1 MIIKG
6 YTRKKEHGFANKMSA
21 EEKARKLAE
30 MSSNAEWRDETRK
43 NRVKK
48 GREQDEKEEKEIK
61 TNDHSYYRLDST
73 EGHDQT
79 DSDWLKDFVNNE
91 LNSSP

>member
-1 MIIKG
+1 
-6 YTRKKEHGFANKMSA
+6 MSA

-61 TNDHSYYRLDST
+61 TNDHSYYRLDFYST
-73 EGHDQT
+73 EGHEIQIKQI
-79 DSDWLKDFVNNE
+79 LIG
-91 LNSSP
+91 

>member
-1 MIIKG
+1 
-6 YTRKKEHGFANKMSA
+6 MSA

-61 TNDHSYYRLDST
+61 TNDHSYYRLDFYS
-73 EGHDQT
+73 T
-79 DSDWLKDFVNNE
+79 DSDWLKDFVNN
-91 LNSSP
+91 

>member
-1 MIIKG
+1 
-6 YTRKKEHGFANKMSA
+6 MSA

-61 TNDHSYYRLDST
+61 TNDHSYYRSDFLINFRVFLYDSY
-73 EGHDQT
+73 HMHFIKRT
-79 DSDWLKDFVNNE
+79 DWTR
-91 LNSSP
+91 

>member
-1 MIIKG
+1 
-6 YTRKKEHGFANKMSA
+6 MSA

-61 TNDHSYYRLDST
+61 TNDHSYYRLDFYS
-73 EGHDQT
+73 T

>member
-1 MIIKG
+1 
-6 YTRKKEHGFANKMSA
+6 MSA

-61 TNDHSYYRLDST
+61 TNDHSYYRYDLWFLTDST
-73 EGHDQT
+73 PIFKST
-79 DSDWLKDFVNNE
+79 F
-91 LNSSP
+91 

>member
-1 MIIKG
+1 
-6 YTRKKEHGFANKMSA
+6 MSA

-61 TNDHSYYRLDST
+61 TNDHSYYRFDFYSNK
-73 EGHDQT
+73 GHDQT
-79 DSDWLKDFVNNE
+79 KQILIG
-91 LNSSP
+91 